1 MENKYRVGQFV
12 WRELMTSDIQKARG
26 FYGELLG
33 WTFTDMPMPT
43 GTYTLVKKGEAL
55 VAGMM
60 PTPPDKPMPTAW
72 LTYISV
78 ANVDDCLKAAGAN
91 GGATIM
97 PPMDV
102 PGVGRFAMMSDAT
115 GGVVGVLRNA
125 TTDGPAPDRP
135 GVGTFCWESLMT
147 TDLEKAK
154 AFYGEVVGWT
164 AGPGPGATTVMKAGE
179 AMVADFGPAPHGMP
193 SAWMLHVVIEKL
205 ETARAR
211 AEQLGGKVMVPEI
224 AVPKVGR
231 MAFIADPTGGM
242 ISLFEPDMSGSMP
255 SA

>member
-1 MENKYRVGQFV
+1 MDSKYREGQFV

-33 WTFTDMPMPT
+33 WSFVDMPMPT
-43 GTYTLVKKGEAL
+43 GTYTIVKKGEEQ
-55 VAGMM
+55 VCGMM
-60 PTPPDKPMPTAW
+60 QTPPGEAMPTAW

-78 ANVDDCLKAAGAN
+78 ASVDDCLKAATAN
-91 GGATIM
+91 GGAVTM
-97 PPMDV
+97 PAMDI
-102 PGVGRFAMMSDAT
+102 PGVGRFAMMADAT
-115 GGVVGVLRNA
+115 GGVVGLLHGE
-125 TTDGPAPDRP
+125 TGDSPAPSRP

-154 AFYGEVVGWT
+154 AFYGEVIGWT
-164 AGPGPGATTVMKAGE
+164 SAPGPGGSTVMKAGA

-211 AEQLGGKVMVPEI
+211 AEQLGAKVMVPEI
-224 AVPKVGR
+224 KVPQVGR
-231 MAFIADPTGGM
+231 MAFVSDPTGAV
-242 ISLFEPDMSGSMP
+242 ISLFEPDMSGAAP
-255 SA
+255 AA